1 MKISIHNYNPIWIEE
16 FNNIKNELLNV
27 LDFLN
32 PHIEHIGSTS
42 IDNLSAK
49 PIIDIAVGLK
59 NTSELDLTIKPMI
72 DNSFIY
78 YEAYNV
84 DMPLRRLF
92 VGLKDKLD
100 YRKFQNTFSKSNE
113 IPHEKIQKHILSH
126 IHIWEYKSIDWNR
139 HIAFR
144 NYISINDNIKKEYEK
159 LKIKLSS
166 KEWKDGNEYNMGKNA
181 FIKKLEKKAIKWY
194 KNQI

>member
-1 MKISIHNYNPIWIEE
+1 MKISIHKYNTIWIEE
-16 FNNIKNELLNV
+16 FNNIKNELLNI
-27 LDFLN
+27 LNFLN

-72 DNSFIY
+72 DNNFIY

-100 YRKFQNTFSKSNE
+100 CKIFQNTFSKSNE
-113 IPHEKIQKHILSH
+113 IPHEKIQKYKLSH

-159 LKIKLSS
+159 LKIKLSA
-166 KEWKDGNEYNMGKNA
+166 KEWKDGNEYNMVKNA
-181 FIKKLEKKAIKWY
+181 FIKKIEKKAIKWY